1 MLLEKEIYFERLKNF
16 SEDQFLSGNN
26 FAKKAD
32 LVYAEA
38 VSYDDFNKLKKDNI
52 NYSKIEENIY
62 IYSKKNFSLKEN
74 DIVFCKTDNILEL
87 FSKLNSIKK
96 LKNLKLITHQ
106 GAIPSID
113 EKLYSLKP
121 DCISEWYSVNIKVN
135 KANLHALPLG
145 LGNKFSDVS
154 LNSKD
159 FKKFYNSYENKIQEN
174 KIYSN
179 FRINTNP
186 IREQYLKHLK
196 ENKNFVHEE
205 SKLNKY
211 AYLEKISNYKYV
223 FSPRGLGIDTH
234 RFWEILYAGSIPVA
248 KNELTYKSFTK
259 YYQEFT
265 NITSINMDV
274 FKIINFNDSLIDIL
288 NIDYWIEK
296 INKNRLDSSLTE
308 TIDEKDNFFLKEEI
322 KLKKKY
328 VRYKIIKSDLSF
340 RKKINFYIRSIRNF
354 EENLFKR
361 FWHVDY

>member
-1 MLLEKEIYFERLKNF
+1 MVLEKEVYFERLKNF

-38 VSYDDFNKLKKDNI
+38 VSYDEFNQLDKDNI

-74 DIVFCKTDNILEL
+74 DIIYCKTDNVLEL

-121 DCISEWYSVNIKVN
+121 ACISEWYSVNIKVN
-135 KANLHALPLG
+135 KTNLYALPLG

-159 FKKFYNSYENKIQEN
+159 FKDFYNSYENNIQEN

-186 IREQYLKHLK
+186 VREQYLKHLK

-211 AYLEKISNYKYV
+211 AYLKKISNYKYV
-223 FSPRGLGIDTH
+223 FSP
-234 RFWEILYAGSIPVA
+234 
-248 KNELTYKSFTK
+248 
-259 YYQEFT
+259 
-265 NITSINMDV
+265 
-274 FKIINFNDSLIDIL
+274 
-288 NIDYWIEK
+288 
-296 INKNRLDSSLTE
+296 
-308 TIDEKDNFFLKEEI
+308 
-322 KLKKKY
+322 
-328 VRYKIIKSDLSF
+328 
-340 RKKINFYIRSIRNF
+340 
-354 EENLFKR
+354 KR
-361 FWHVDY
+361 IGD

>member
-1 MLLEKEIYFERLKNF
+1 MVLKKEVFFERLKNF

-38 VSYDDFNKLKKDNI
+38 VSHDEFNKLNIDNI
-52 NYSKIEENIY
+52 NYSKIGENIY
-62 IYSKKNFSLKEN
+62 IYSMKNFLLKEN
-74 DIVFCKTDNILEL
+74 DIIYCKTDNVLEL
-87 FSKLNSIKK
+87 FAKLNSIKK

-135 KANLHALPLG
+135 KSNLYALPLG
-145 LGNKFSDVS
+145 LGNKFSDGN

-159 FKKFYNSYENKIQEN
+159 FKEFYESNENNVQEN

-186 IREQYLKHLK
+186 IREQYFKYLKT
-196 ENKNFVHEE
+196 NKNFVQEE

-211 AYLEKISNYKYV
+211 EYLKKITNYKYV

-248 KNELTYKSFTK
+248 KNELIYNNFTK

-265 NITSINMDV
+265 NIKSINIDE
-274 FKIINFNDSLIDIL
+274 FKTTNLDDFLIDYL
-288 NIDYWIEK
+288 NIDYWMEK
-296 INKNRLDSSLTE
+296 IDKNRLNSSLTE
-308 TIDEKDNFFLKEEI
+308 TIDEKEKNYLKEET

-328 VRYKIIKSDLSF
+328 IRYKIIKSDLSLS
-340 RKKINFYIRSIRNF
+340 KKFNFYIKSIRNF